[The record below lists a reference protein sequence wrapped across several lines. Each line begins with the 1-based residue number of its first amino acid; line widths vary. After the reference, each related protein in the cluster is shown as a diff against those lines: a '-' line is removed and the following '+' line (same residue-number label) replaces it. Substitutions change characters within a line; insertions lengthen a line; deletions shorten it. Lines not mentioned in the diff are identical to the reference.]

1 MVNSLPNTKNNK
13 FIKISHSLSIWY
25 YKQAG
30 RYDLSFFVGGIYV
43 FKQMGIQAKGQSK
56 DCPFC
61 VTGSRLYVMFTGTWH
76 FLFINDCSILSLAKS
91 LEQSLRSIRKSI
103 N

>member
-13 FIKISHSLSIWY
+13 FIKISHSLSISN
-25 YKQAG
+25 YKQG
-30 RYDLSFFVGGIYV
+30 RSVKWLVFFIGGIYV

-61 VTGSRLYVMFTGTWH
+61 ATGSRLYVMFTGT
-76 FLFINDCSILSLAKS
+76 
-91 LEQSLRSIRKSI
+91 
-103 N
+103 